1 MKQAIFKIKENRAL
15 NDSIFE
21 MTLEGDT
28 SAFTR
33 PGQFAEVAVPGY
45 YLRRPI
51 SVCHYEKDSL
61 TLIYKTVGEGTFCL
75 SKMKAGET
83 LDLLTGLGNGFDCAK
98 SGNAPVLVG
107 GGVGVPPLF
116 GLCRELIAQ
125 GKDVTV
131 VLGFG
136 KKEEVFYENEFKNLG
151 ARVLVT
157 TVDGLQGIKGFAT
170 KALEGLSY
178 SYLYTCGPM
187 AMMRS
192 LNGVIET
199 SGEFSL
205 EERMGCGFGA
215 CMGCTIHTKNGS
227 RRVCKD
233 GPVFEREDIIW

>member
-1 MKQAIFKIKENRAL
+1 M
-15 NDSIFE
+15 
-21 MTLEGDT
+21 
-28 SAFTR
+28 
-33 PGQFAEVAVPGY
+33 
-45 YLRRPI
+45 
-51 SVCHYEKDSL
+51 
-61 TLIYKTVGEGTFCL
+61 
-75 SKMKAGET
+75 
-83 LDLLTGLGNGFDCAK
+83 
-98 SGNAPVLVG
+98 LVG
-107 GGVGVPPLF
+107 GGVGVPPLY

-157 TVDGLQGIKGFAT
+157 TVDGSQGIRGFAT

-187 AMMRS
+187 AMMRA
-192 LNGVIET
+192 LNGVIAT

>member
-1 MKQAIFKIKENRAL
+1 MKQGIFTITKNIPL
-15 NDSIFE
+15 TQTVFE
-21 MTLEGDT
+21 MTLSGDT

-33 PGQFAEVAVPGY
+33 PGQFAEVSVPGY

-51 SVCHYEKDSL
+51 SVCHYEKGSL

-75 SKMKAGET
+75 SQMKPGQT
-83 LDLLTGLGNGFDCAK
+83 LDLLVGLGNGFDTAK
-98 SGNAPVLVG
+98 SGQTPLLVG

-116 GLCRELIAQ
+116 GLCRSLLSE
-125 GKDVTV
+125 GKQVTV

-136 KKEEVFYENEFKNLG
+136 NKEEIFYEKEFLSLG

-157 TVDGLQGIKGFAT
+157 TVDGSQGIKGFAT
-170 KALEGLSY
+170 KALEGLDY

-187 AMMRS
+187 AMMRA
-192 LNGVIET
+192 LNGAVT
-199 SGEFSL
+199 TGGQFSL

-215 CMGCTIHTKNGS
+215 CMGCTIHTAKGS

-233 GPVFEREDIIW
+233 GPVFEREDILW